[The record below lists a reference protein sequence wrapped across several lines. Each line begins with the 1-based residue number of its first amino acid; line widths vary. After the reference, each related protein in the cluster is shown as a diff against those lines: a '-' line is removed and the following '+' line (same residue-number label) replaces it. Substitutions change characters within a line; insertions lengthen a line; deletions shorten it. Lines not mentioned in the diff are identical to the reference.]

1 MNGFA
6 VYRLFVAL
14 SVALLTATASLADSN
29 KPRVASLNLC
39 ADTLLMQ
46 YADPEQIASITWLS
60 TDPGLSP
67 YAAKAQLFHHNR
79 GHAEDI
85 IKLSADLVLT
95 GPSTSPTT
103 VSYTHLTL
111 PTIRLV

>member
-1 MNGFA
+1 MTFRRFERC
-6 VYRLFVAL
+6 V
-14 SVALLTATASLADSN
+14 ADSDFELGGLQ

-67 YAAKAQLFHHNR
+67 YAAKRLFH
-79 GHAEDI
+79 
-85 IKLSADLVLT
+85 
-95 GPSTSPTT
+95 
-103 VSYTHLTL
+103 
-111 PTIRLV
+111 